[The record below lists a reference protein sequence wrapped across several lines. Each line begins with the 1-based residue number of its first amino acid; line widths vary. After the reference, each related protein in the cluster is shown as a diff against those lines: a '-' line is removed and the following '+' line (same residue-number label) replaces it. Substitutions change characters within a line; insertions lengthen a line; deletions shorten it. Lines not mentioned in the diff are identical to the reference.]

1 MSEDLQKQVESMI
14 KKAGESDKA
23 DDAMKY
29 SQAALNAA
37 NAIIGL
43 DGMKKAK

>member
-1 MSEDLQKQVESMI
+1 MEKHVESLVT
-14 KKAGESDKA
+14 KASEAKVA

-37 NAIIGL
+37 KAL
-43 DGMKKAK
+43 RDLAETKKYAV